1 MKFVI
6 WTTTPWTLPAN
17 VAIALNKDL
26 DYVQVRVNDTSYIVA
41 QALLDNV
48 CDAVGWDKEGVQ
60 IEKTFKGADLEFV
73 KARHPFIDRESLI
86 ILGDHVT
93 TDAGTGCVHTAP
105 GHGEDDF
112 IIGQK
117 YELDVISPVDGKGV
131 YTSEAGE
138 FEGMYYDKA
147 NKVITEKLEASG
159 HLLKLDFFK
168 HSYPHDWRT
177 KKPVIFRATPQ
188 WFASINKVR
197 QDILDAIEETEF
209 KVDWGKTRIYNMIRD
224 RGDWVIS
231 RQRVWGVPLPVFY
244 AENGDIIMDK
254 AVIEHVATLV
264 EKHGQTSGTKEKR
277 KIYCQKG
284 LHIQVVRTEYL
295 QKKRIS
301 WTFGLTQVHLT
312 VVYWKRVRNYRS
324 QLICTSKG
332 VTSIVDGSTHRSQQ
346 QLLHVVSPLIRNYYR
361 TVS

>member
-1 MKFVI
+1 
-6 WTTTPWTLPAN
+6 
-17 VAIALNKDL
+17 
-26 DYVQVRVNDTSYIVA
+26 
-41 QALLDNV
+41 
-48 CDAVGWDKEGVQ
+48 
-60 IEKTFKGADLEFV
+60 
-73 KARHPFIDRESLI
+73 
-86 ILGDHVT
+86 
-93 TDAGTGCVHTAP
+93 
-105 GHGEDDF
+105 
-112 IIGQK
+112 K

-138 FEGMYYDKA
+138 FEGIYYDKA

-209 KVDWGKTRIYNMIRD
+209 KVEWGKTRIYNMIRD

-264 EKHGQTSGTKEKR
+264 EKHGTNVWYEREATDLLPEGYTHPGSPNGVFTKEKDIMDVWFDSGSSHRGVLEARPELSFPADLYFEGSDQYRGWFNSSITTAVATRGKSPYKKLLSHGFVMDGQGR
-277 KIYCQKG
+277 KM
-284 LHIQVVRTEYL
+284 
-295 QKKRIS
+295 
-301 WTFGLTQVHLT
+301 
-312 VVYWKRVRNYRS
+312 
-324 QLICTSKG
+324 SK
-332 VTSIVDGSTHRSQQ
+332 S
-346 QLLHVVSPLIRNYYR
+346 
-361 TVS
+361 